1 MSGVGVTTSAQCQCG
16 CTLTEHA
23 GHIIGSA
30 RRPCHAAPVR
40 RWTVVVAA
48 RHSTITLTIHY
59 FTLSR
64 ASSLRV
70 YDQSTA
76 APPRLLLSL
85 PDDRPDTVTTA
96 VTSGNRMLIEYT
108 PAKDNDVT
116 AARGHDGFIASYTAA
131 DQFTGTPPRGA
142 TRLDNCKGPRVQLPL
157 SPKFAVKNSYT
168 NSIRAS
174 LACLY

>member
-1 MSGVGVTTSAQCQCG
+1 MAVAAMSGVGVTTSAQCQCG

-70 YDQSTA
+70 YDQSAA

-85 PDDRPDTVTTA
+85 PDDRPDAVTTA

-116 AARGHDGFIASYTAA
+116 VARGHDGFIASYTAA
-131 DQFTGTPPRGA
+131 DQFTGTPPLGA
-142 TRLDNCKGPRVQLPL
+142 TRLDNTHARTLFIPPAKRRRGGIMFCCFLFL
-157 SPKFAVKNSYT
+157 
-168 NSIRAS
+168 
-174 LACLY
+174 